1 MKPSKVQF
9 TDLHA
14 ERERNMEL
22 RTYALA
28 NRPVSSLKS
37 GEGRELGF
45 PMSGDAIARMRKMA
59 AEGEKGKPKGRKN
72 G

>member
-9 TDLHA
+9 TDMHA
-14 ERERNMEL
+14 EREKNMEL

-28 NRPVSSLKS
+28 NRPVSALKS

-45 PMSGDAIARMRKMA
+45 PMSGDAIARMRKMS
-59 AEGEKGKPKGRKN
+59 EESGKTTPKKRKN